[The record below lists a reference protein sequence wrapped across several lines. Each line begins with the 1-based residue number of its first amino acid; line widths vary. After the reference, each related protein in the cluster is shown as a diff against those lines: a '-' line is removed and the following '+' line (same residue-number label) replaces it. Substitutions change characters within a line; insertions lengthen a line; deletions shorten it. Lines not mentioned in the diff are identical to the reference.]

1 MATRLSILKA
11 STFSYVQRRGD
22 ALAVLVALL
31 VGCSTISAAAAQNGG
46 SGQSPTAPQ
55 QSGADP
61 AALNY
66 NGLDYTRPQQNAD
79 LRLQFRTSSSPATQT
94 ERELLYLRLTTKID
108 LPADW
113 KLGLLGQAAF
123 VDKETTSTAPPTTAR
138 EAGLGD
144 SVFQAA
150 LLHTFDAHWAYGF
163 GARLVSPTAE
173 DSLGNGKWEVMPGF
187 GVRYS
192 FLEINRE
199 TYFVPVLRW
208 AVSFA
213 GDPSR
218 RNINEPQIAPTLNI
232 ALPERWFV
240 TFYPSNDIRINYGDP
255 VAGQTGRLFLPFDAA
270 IGRNITDRV
279 TAYLEMSVPMIS
291 NYPVYKF
298 KTELRISVKF

>member
-1 MATRLSILKA
+1 M
-11 STFSYVQRRGD
+11 
-22 ALAVLVALL
+22 
-31 VGCSTISAAAAQNGG
+31 
-46 SGQSPTAPQ
+46 
-55 QSGADP
+55 
-61 AALNY
+61 
-66 NGLDYTRPQQNAD
+66 
-79 LRLQFRTSSSPATQT
+79 
-94 ERELLYLRLTTKID
+94 
-108 LPADW
+108 
-113 KLGLLGQAAF
+113 
-123 VDKETTSTAPPTTAR
+123 
-138 EAGLGD
+138 
-144 SVFQAA
+144 
-150 LLHTFDAHWAYGF
+150 
-163 GARLVSPTAE
+163 
-173 DSLGNGKWEVMPGF
+173 
-187 GVRYS
+187 
-192 FLEINRE
+192 
-199 TYFVPVLRW
+199 PVLRW